1 MQPDKLDDQIIAGD
15 LLIDAKLAVRNYANA
30 LTETYSSDVHS
41 VLTRQLND
49 AIDSYQKISK
59 FMLEKKYFNSLEL
72 QRQTMTGDKHAVSA
86 KEKQVVSSQIML
98 P

>member
-59 FMLEKKYFNSLEL
+59 FMIEKKYFNSLEL
-72 QRQTMTGDKHAVSA
+72 QRQTMSDKHAVSA